1 MSRVILERLGHAVFV
16 VFGVSLLS
24 FLLVHL
30 TGDPAT
36 LLLPLDATQEDRDRF
51 RHAMGLDRPLA
62 VQYVDFL
69 GRAVQGD
76 FGNSLRFQQP
86 AMGLVVERL
95 PATLALAGVSLG
107 LALLIGVPAG
117 LLAGVRRGSIFDR
130 ASMVLALAGQCVPA
144 FWLGLMLIL
153 VFSVGLRLLP
163 VSGGG
168 TLAHLVLPGLT
179 LSFYTMALVARLLR
193 SNMLDVMH
201 ADYIRTARA
210 KGLAERV
217 VVLRHALKNA
227 AIPVVTVVGLSAGY
241 LLGGAVIVEQVFAYP
256 GLGRLVYQSISNRD
270 VTVVQAFVVLISL
283 VVLAIN
289 LTVDLLYTV
298 LDPRVRYE

>member
-1 MSRVILERLGHAVFV
+1 VSRVILERLSHAVFV
-16 VFGVSLLS
+16 VVGVSLLS
-24 FLLVHL
+24 FMLVHL
-30 TGDPAT
+30 TGDPAA
-36 LLLPLDATQEDRDRF
+36 LLLPLDASQEDRDRF
-51 RHAMGLDRPLA
+51 RAAMGLDRPLPAQYADFVVHA
-62 VQYVDFL
+62 V
-69 GRAVQGD
+69 RGD

-86 AMGLVVERL
+86 AMGLVLERL
-95 PATLALAGVSLG
+95 PATLALAAVSLG

-117 LLAGVRRGSIFDR
+117 LAAGVKRNSIFDR
-130 ASMVLALAGQCVPA
+130 IAMMLALAGQCVPA

-153 VFSVGLRLLP
+153 LFSVWLRLLP

-168 TLAHLVLPGLT
+168 TFAHLILPGLT

-193 SNMLDVMH
+193 SNMLDVMSS
-201 ADYIRTARA
+201 DYVRTARA
-210 KGLAERV
+210 KGLSERL

-270 VTVVQAFVVLISL
+270 VAVVQAFVVLISL

-289 LTVDLLYTV
+289 LTVDLAYTL

>member
-1 MSRVILERLGHAVFV
+1 MSRFILERLGHAVFV

-30 TGDPAT
+30 TGDPAA

-51 RHAMGLDRPLA
+51 RRAMGLDRPLP
-62 VQYVDFL
+62 VQYADFL
-69 GRAVQGD
+69 WRAAHGD
-76 FGNSLRFQQP
+76 FGTSLRFQQP

-95 PATLALAGVSLG
+95 PATLQLAAVALG
-107 LALLIGVPAG
+107 LALAVGVPAG
-117 LLAGVRRGSIFDR
+117 LIAGIRRGSVFDR
-130 ASMVLALAGQCVPA
+130 VAMVLALAGQCVPA

-153 VFSVGLRLLP
+153 LFSVTLRLLP

-168 TLAHLVLPGLT
+168 TFAHLVLPGLT

-193 SNMLDVMH
+193 SNMLDVMK
-201 ADYIRTARA
+201 ADYVRTARA
-210 KGLAERV
+210 KGLSERV

-270 VTVVQAFVVLISL
+270 VAVVQAFVVLISL

-289 LTVDLLYTV
+289 LTVDLVYTV

>member
-1 MSRVILERLGHAVFV
+1 VSRLVLERAGHAIFV
-16 VFGVSLLS
+16 VLGVSLLS

-30 TGDPAT
+30 TGDPAS

-51 RHAMGLDRPLA
+51 RQAIGLDRPLP

-69 GRAVQGD
+69 WRAAHGD
-76 FGNSLRFQQP
+76 FGTSLRFQQP
-86 AMGLVVERL
+86 AMGLVIERL
-95 PATLALAGVSLG
+95 PATLQLAGMALG

-117 LLAGVRRGSIFDR
+117 LIAGVRRGSIFDR
-130 ASMVLALAGQCVPA
+130 VAMFLALAGQCVPA

-153 VFSVGLRLLP
+153 LFSVTLRVLP

-168 TLAHLVLPGLT
+168 TFAHLVLPGLT

-193 SNMLDVMH
+193 SNMLDVMK
-201 ADYIRTARA
+201 ADYVRTARA
-210 KGLAERV
+210 KGLSERS

-227 AIPVVTVVGLSAGY
+227 SIPVVTVVGLSAGY

-270 VTVVQAFVVLISL
+270 VAVVQAFVVLISL
-283 VVLAIN
+283 LVLAIN
-289 LTVDLLYTV
+289 LTVDVVYTL

>member
-1 MSRVILERLGHAVFV
+1 MSRVILERLSHAIV
-16 VFGVSLLS
+16 VVVGVSLLC
-24 FLLVHL
+24 FMLVHL
-30 TGDPAT
+30 TGDPAA
-36 LLLPLDATQEDRDRF
+36 LLLPLDASQEDRDRF
-51 RHAMGLDRPLA
+51 RAAMGLDRPLP
-62 VQYVDFL
+62 VQYADFVVH
-69 GRAVQGD
+69 AVQGD

-107 LALLIGVPAG
+107 LALVIGVPAG
-117 LLAGVRRGSIFDR
+117 LIAGVKRNSIFDR
-130 ASMVLALAGQCVPA
+130 VAMLLALAGQCVPA

-153 VFSVGLRLLP
+153 LFSVWLRLLP

-168 TLAHLVLPGLT
+168 TFAHLILPGLT

-193 SNMLDVMH
+193 SNMLDVMN
-201 ADYIRTARA
+201 ADYVRTARA
-210 KGLAERV
+210 KGLSERV
-217 VVLRHALKNA
+217 IVLRHALKNA

-270 VTVVQAFVVLISL
+270 VAVVQAFVVLISL

-289 LTVDLLYTV
+289 LTVDLAYTL

>member
-1 MSRVILERLGHAVFV
+1 MSRVVLERLGHAVFV

-95 PATLALAGVSLG
+95 PATLALAGVALG

-117 LLAGVRRGSIFDR
+117 LLAGVRRGSNFDR
-130 ASMVLALAGQCVPA
+130 ISMMLALAGQCVPA

-168 TLAHLVLPGLT
+168 TPAHLVLPGLT

-193 SNMLDVMH
+193 SNMLDVMN

-210 KGLAERV
+210 KGLAERI

-227 AIPVVTVVGLSAGY
+227 SIPVVTVVGLSAGY

-270 VTVVQAFVVLISL
+270 VAVVQAFVVLISL
-283 VVLAIN
+283 VVLLIN
-289 LTVDLLYTV
+289 LTVDMLYTV
-298 LDPRVRYE
+298 LDPRVRYG

>member
-1 MSRVILERLGHAVFV
+1 VSRVILERLSHALFV
-16 VFGVSLLS
+16 VVGVSLLS

-30 TGDPAT
+30 TGDPAA
-36 LLLPLDATQEDRDRF
+36 LLLPLDASQEDRDRF
-51 RHAMGLDRPLA
+51 RTAMGLDRPLP
-62 VQYVDFL
+62 VQYADFVVH
-69 GRAVQGD
+69 AIQGD

-95 PATLALAGVSLG
+95 PATLALAAVSLA
-107 LALLIGVPAG
+107 LALVIGVPAG
-117 LLAGVRRGSIFDR
+117 LIAGVKRNSLFDR
-130 ASMVLALAGQCVPA
+130 VAMMLALAGQCVPA

-153 VFSVGLRLLP
+153 LFSVWLRLLP

-168 TLAHLVLPGLT
+168 TFAHLILPGLT

-193 SNMLDVMH
+193 SNMLEVMSS
-201 ADYIRTARA
+201 DYVRTARA
-210 KGLAERV
+210 KGLTERV

-270 VTVVQAFVVLISL
+270 VAVVQAFVVLISL
-283 VVLAIN
+283 VVLVIN
-289 LTVDLLYTV
+289 LTVDLAYTF

>member
-1 MSRVILERLGHAVFV
+1 MSRLVLERAGHAIFV
-16 VFGVSLLS
+16 VLGVSLLS

-30 TGDPAT
+30 TGDPAS

-51 RHAMGLDRPLA
+51 RQAIGLDRPLP

-69 GRAVQGD
+69 WRAAHGD
-76 FGNSLRFQQP
+76 FGTSLRFQQP
-86 AMGLVVERL
+86 AMGLVIERL
-95 PATLALAGVSLG
+95 PATLQLAGMALG

-117 LLAGVRRGSIFDR
+117 LIAGVRRGSIFDR
-130 ASMVLALAGQCVPA
+130 VAMFLALAGQCVPA

-153 VFSVGLRLLP
+153 LFSVTLRVLP

-168 TLAHLVLPGLT
+168 TFAHLVLPGLT

-193 SNMLDVMH
+193 SNMLDVMK
-201 ADYIRTARA
+201 ADYVRTARA
-210 KGLAERV
+210 KGLSERS

-227 AIPVVTVVGLSAGY
+227 SIPVVTVVGLSAGY

-270 VTVVQAFVVLISL
+270 VAVVQAFVVLISL
-283 VVLAIN
+283 LVLAIN
-289 LTVDLLYTV
+289 LTVDVVYTL

>member
-1 MSRVILERLGHAVFV
+1 VSRIILERLSHAVFV
-16 VFGVSLLS
+16 VIGVSVLS
-24 FLLVHL
+24 FMLVHL
-30 TGDPAT
+30 TGDPAA
-36 LLLPLDATQEDRDRF
+36 LLLPLDASQEDRDRF
-51 RHAMGLDRPLA
+51 RAAMGLDRPLP
-62 VQYVDFL
+62 VQYADFVVH
-69 GRAVQGD
+69 AVRGD

-95 PATLALAGVSLG
+95 PATLALAAVALG

-117 LLAGVRRGSIFDR
+117 LVAGVKRNSLFDR
-130 ASMVLALAGQCVPA
+130 IAMMVALAGQCVPA

-153 VFSVGLRLLP
+153 LFSVWLRLLP

-193 SNMLDVMH
+193 SNMLDIMSS
-201 ADYIRTARA
+201 DYVRTARA
-210 KGLAERV
+210 KGLTERV

-270 VTVVQAFVVLISL
+270 VAVVQAFVVLISL
-283 VVLAIN
+283 VVLVIN
-289 LTVDLLYTV
+289 LAVDLAYTL

>member
-1 MSRVILERLGHAVFV
+1 VSRVILERLSHAVFV
-16 VFGVSLLS
+16 VIGVSLIS
-24 FLLVHL
+24 FMLVHL
-30 TGDPAT
+30 TGDPAA
-36 LLLPLDATQEDRDRF
+36 LLLPLDASQEDRDRF
-51 RHAMGLDRPLA
+51 RAAMGLDRPLP
-62 VQYVDFL
+62 VQYADFL
-69 GRAVQGD
+69 VHAVRGD

-95 PATLALAGVSLG
+95 PATLALAAVALG

-117 LLAGVRRGSIFDR
+117 LIAGVKRGSAFDR
-130 ASMVLALAGQCVPA
+130 VAMLLALAGQCVPA

-153 VFSVGLRLLP
+153 LFSVGLRLLP

-168 TLAHLVLPGLT
+168 TPAHLVLPGLT

-193 SNMLDVMH
+193 SNMLDVMSS
-201 ADYIRTARA
+201 DYIRTARA
-210 KGLAERV
+210 KGLTERV
-217 VVLRHALKNA
+217 VVLRHAMKNA

-270 VTVVQAFVVLISL
+270 VAVVQAFVILISL

-289 LTVDLLYTV
+289 LAVDLIYTL

>member
-1 MSRVILERLGHAVFV
+1 MSRIILERLSQAVFV

-24 FLLVHL
+24 FMLVHL
-30 TGDPAT
+30 TGDPAA
-36 LLLPLDATQEDRDRF
+36 LLLPLDASQEDRDRF
-51 RHAMGLDRPLA
+51 RAAMGLDRPLL
-62 VQYVDFL
+62 VQYVDFVVK
-69 GRAVQGD
+69 AVQGD

-95 PATLALAGVSLG
+95 PATLALAVTA
-107 LALLIGVPAG
+107 LAMALAVGVPAG
-117 LLAGVRRGSIFDR
+117 LIAGVKRNSLFDR
-130 ASMVLALAGQCVPA
+130 VAMVLALAGQCVPA

-153 VFSVGLRLLP
+153 LFSVGLRLLP

-168 TLAHLVLPGLT
+168 TVAHLILPGLT
-179 LSFYTMALVARLLR
+179 LSCYTMALVARLLR
-193 SNMLDVMH
+193 SNMLDVMN
-201 ADYIRTARA
+201 ADYVRTARA
-210 KGLAERV
+210 KGLAERAIV
-217 VVLRHALKNA
+217 VRHALKNA

-270 VTVVQAFVVLISL
+270 VAVVQAFVVLISL

-289 LTVDLLYTV
+289 LTVDLAYTL

>member
-1 MSRVILERLGHAVFV
+1 MSRVILERLSHAVFV
-16 VFGVSLLS
+16 VIGVSLLS
-24 FLLVHL
+24 FMLVHL
-30 TGDPAT
+30 TGDPAA
-36 LLLPLDATQEDRDRF
+36 LLLPLDASQEDRDRF
-51 RHAMGLDRPLA
+51 RAAMGLDRPLP
-62 VQYVDFL
+62 VQYLDFVVH
-69 GRAVQGD
+69 AVRGD

-86 AMGLVVERL
+86 AMALVVERL
-95 PATLALAGVSLG
+95 PATLALAAVALG
-107 LALLIGVPAG
+107 LALMIGVPAG
-117 LLAGVRRGSIFDR
+117 LVAGVKRNSLFDR
-130 ASMVLALAGQCVPA
+130 IAMMLALAGQCVPA

-153 VFSVGLRLLP
+153 LFSVSLRLLP

-168 TLAHLVLPGLT
+168 TFAHLILPGLT

-193 SNMLDVMH
+193 SNMLEVMSS
-201 ADYIRTARA
+201 DYVRTARA
-210 KGLAERV
+210 KGLTERA

-270 VTVVQAFVVLISL
+270 VAVVQAFVVLISL

-289 LTVDLLYTV
+289 LTVDLAYTI

>member
-1 MSRVILERLGHAVFV
+1 VSRVILERLSHALFV
-16 VFGVSLLS
+16 VIGVSLLS

-30 TGDPAT
+30 TGDPAA
-36 LLLPLDATQEDRDRF
+36 LLLPLDASQEDRDRF
-51 RHAMGLDRPLA
+51 RAAMGLDRPLP
-62 VQYVDFL
+62 VQYADFL
-69 GRAVQGD
+69 VHAAQGD

-107 LALLIGVPAG
+107 LALVIGVPAG
-117 LLAGVRRGSIFDR
+117 LVAGVKRGSIFDR
-130 ASMVLALAGQCVPA
+130 IAMMLALAGQCVPA

-153 VFSVGLRLLP
+153 LFSVGLRLLP

-168 TLAHLVLPGLT
+168 TPAHLVLPGLT

-193 SNMLDVMH
+193 SNMLDVMN
-201 ADYIRTARA
+201 ADYVRTARA

-217 VVLRHALKNA
+217 IVMRHALKNA

-270 VTVVQAFVVLISL
+270 VAVVQAFVVLISL
-283 VVLAIN
+283 VVLVIN
-289 LTVDLLYTV
+289 LTVDLAYTL

>member
-1 MSRVILERLGHAVFV
+1 MSRVILERLSHALFV
-16 VFGVSLLS
+16 VIGVSLLS
-24 FLLVHL
+24 FMLVHL
-30 TGDPAT
+30 TGDPAA
-36 LLLPLDATQEDRDRF
+36 LLLPLDASQEDRDRF
-51 RHAMGLDRPLA
+51 RAAMGLDRPLP
-62 VQYVDFL
+62 VQYADFVVH
-69 GRAVQGD
+69 AVRGD

-95 PATLALAGVSLG
+95 PATLALAAVSLA
-107 LALLIGVPAG
+107 LALLLGVPAG
-117 LLAGVRRGSIFDR
+117 LVAGVKRNSLFDR
-130 ASMVLALAGQCVPA
+130 IAMMLALAGQCVPA

-153 VFSVGLRLLP
+153 LFSVWLRLLP

-168 TLAHLVLPGLT
+168 TFAHLILPGLT

-193 SNMLDVMH
+193 SNMLEVMNS
-201 ADYIRTARA
+201 DYVRTARA
-210 KGLAERV
+210 KGLTERV

-270 VTVVQAFVVLISL
+270 VAVVQAFVVLISL
-283 VVLAIN
+283 VVLVIN
-289 LTVDLLYTV
+289 LTVDLAYTF

>member
-1 MSRVILERLGHAVFV
+1 VSRVILERLSHAVFV
-16 VFGVSLLS
+16 VIGVSLLS

-30 TGDPAT
+30 TGDPAA

-51 RHAMGLDRPLA
+51 RAAMGLDRPLP
-62 VQYVDFL
+62 VQYADFVVH
-69 GRAVQGD
+69 AVRGD

-86 AMGLVVERL
+86 ALGLVLERL
-95 PATLALAGVSLG
+95 PATLALAGVALG
-107 LALLIGVPAG
+107 LALLVGVPAG
-117 LLAGVRRGSIFDR
+117 LVAGVKRGSLFDR
-130 ASMVLALAGQCVPA
+130 VAMMLALAGQCAPA
-144 FWLGLMLIL
+144 FWIGLMLIL
-153 VFSVGLRLLP
+153 LFSVGLRLLP

-168 TLAHLVLPGLT
+168 TPAHLVLPGLT

-193 SNMLDVMH
+193 SNMLDVMS

-210 KGLAERV
+210 KGLAERSI
-217 VVLRHALKNA
+217 VLRHALKNA

-270 VTVVQAFVVLISL
+270 VAVVQTFVVLISL

-289 LTVDLLYTV
+289 LTVDLLYTL

>member
-1 MSRVILERLGHAVFV
+1 VSRVVLERLGHAVFV

-95 PATLALAGVSLG
+95 PATLALAGVALG

-117 LLAGVRRGSIFDR
+117 LLAGVRRGSNFDR
-130 ASMVLALAGQCVPA
+130 ISMMLALAGQCVPA

-168 TLAHLVLPGLT
+168 TPAHLVLPGLT

-193 SNMLDVMH
+193 SNMLDVMN

-210 KGLAERV
+210 KGLAERI

-227 AIPVVTVVGLSAGY
+227 SIPVVTVVGLSAGY

-270 VTVVQAFVVLISL
+270 VAVVQAFVVLISL
-283 VVLAIN
+283 VVLLIN
-289 LTVDLLYTV
+289 LTVDMLYTV
-298 LDPRVRYE
+298 LDPRVRYG

>member
-1 MSRVILERLGHAVFV
+1 VSRVILERLSHALFV
-16 VFGVSLLS
+16 VIGVSLLS

-30 TGDPAT
+30 TGDPAA
-36 LLLPLDATQEDRDRF
+36 LLLPLDASQEDRDRF
-51 RHAMGLDRPLA
+51 RAAMGLDRPLP
-62 VQYVDFL
+62 VQYADFL
-69 GRAVQGD
+69 VHAAQGD
-76 FGNSLRFQQP
+76 FGNSLRFEQP

-107 LALLIGVPAG
+107 LALVIGVPAG
-117 LLAGVRRGSIFDR
+117 LVAGVKRGSIFDR
-130 ASMVLALAGQCVPA
+130 VAMMLALAGQCVPA

-153 VFSVGLRLLP
+153 LFSVGLRLLP

-168 TLAHLVLPGLT
+168 TPAHLVLPGLT

-193 SNMLDVMH
+193 SNMLDVMN
-201 ADYIRTARA
+201 ADYVRTARA

-217 VVLRHALKNA
+217 IVMRHALKNA

-270 VTVVQAFVVLISL
+270 VAVVQAFVVLISL
-283 VVLAIN
+283 VVLVIN
-289 LTVDLLYTV
+289 LTVDLAYTL

>member
-1 MSRVILERLGHAVFV
+1 VSRVILERLSHAVFV

-51 RHAMGLDRPLA
+51 RHAMGLDRPLD

-95 PATLALAGVSLG
+95 PATLALAGVAMG

-117 LLAGVRRGSIFDR
+117 LLAGMRRGSMFDR
-130 ASMVLALAGQCVPA
+130 VSMVLALAGQCVPS

-153 VFSVGLRLLP
+153 VFSVGLHLLP

-168 TLAHLVLPGLT
+168 TPAHLVLPGLT

-193 SNMLDVMH
+193 SNMLDVMN

-210 KGLAERV
+210 KGLSERI

-227 AIPVVTVVGLSAGY
+227 SIPVVTVVGLSAGY

-270 VTVVQAFVVLISL
+270 VAVVQAFVVLISL
-283 VVLAIN
+283 VVLVIN
-289 LTVDLLYTV
+289 LAVDMLYTV
-298 LDPRVRYE
+298 LDPRVRYG

>member
-1 MSRVILERLGHAVFV
+1 MSRVILERLAHAGFV
-16 VFGVSLLS
+16 VFGVSLLA

-36 LLLPLDATQEDRDRF
+36 LLLPLDATDEDRARF
-51 RHAMGLDRPLA
+51 RQAMGLDRPLV
-62 VQYVDFL
+62 VQYVDFVV
-69 GRAVQGD
+69 RAVRGD
-76 FGNSLRFQQP
+76 FGTSLRFQQP
-86 AMGLVVERL
+86 AMGLVIERL
-95 PATLALAGVSLG
+95 PATMALAAVALG

-117 LLAGVRRGSIFDR
+117 LLAGVRRGSVFDR
-130 ASMVLALAGQCVPA
+130 VAMLVALAGQCVPA

-153 VFSVGLRLLP
+153 VFSVAIRVLP

-168 TLAHLVLPGLT
+168 TPAHLVLPGLT

-193 SNMLDVMH
+193 SNMLDVMRT
-201 ADYIRTARA
+201 DYVRTARA
-210 KGLAERV
+210 KGLSERT

-227 AIPVVTVVGLSAGY
+227 SIPVVTVVGLSAGY

-270 VTVVQAFVVLISL
+270 VPVVQAFVVLISL

-289 LTVDLLYTV
+289 LTVDLVYTL

>member
-1 MSRVILERLGHAVFV
+1 VSRLIVERLSHAVFV
-16 VFGVSLLS
+16 VLGVSLLT

-30 TGDPAT
+30 TGDPAA

-51 RHAMGLDRPLA
+51 SHAMGLDRPLA
-62 VQYVDFL
+62 VQYFDFL
-69 GRAVQGD
+69 GRAAHAD
-76 FGNSLRFQQP
+76 FGTSLRFQQP
-86 AMGLVVERL
+86 AMGLVAERL
-95 PATLALAGVSLG
+95 PATLQLAAVALGV
-107 LALLIGVPAG
+107 ALLVGIPAG
-117 LLAGVRRGSIFDR
+117 LLAGVRRGSLFDR
-130 ASMVLALAGQCVPA
+130 AAMVLALAGQCVPS

-153 VFSVGLRLLP
+153 LFSVTLRLLP

-168 TLAHLVLPGLT
+168 TPAHLVLPGLT

-193 SNMLDVMH
+193 SNLLDVMN

-210 KGLAERV
+210 KGLGERL

-227 AIPVVTVVGLSAGY
+227 SIPVVTVIGLSAGY

-270 VTVVQAFVVLISL
+270 VAVVQAFVVLIS
-283 VVLAIN
+283 VVVMLIN
-289 LTVDLLYTV
+289 LAVDVIYTV

>member
-1 MSRVILERLGHAVFV
+1 MSRVILERLSHAVFV
-16 VFGVSLLS
+16 VIGVSLLS

-30 TGDPAT
+30 TGDPAA

-51 RHAMGLDRPLA
+51 RVAMGLDRPLP
-62 VQYVDFL
+62 VQYADFVVH
-69 GRAVQGD
+69 AVHGD

-86 AMGLVVERL
+86 ALGLVLERL

-107 LALLIGVPAG
+107 LALLVGVPAG
-117 LLAGVRRGSIFDR
+117 LIAGVRRGSLFDR
-130 ASMVLALAGQCVPA
+130 VAMMLALAGQCAPA

-168 TLAHLVLPGLT
+168 TPAHLVLPGLT

-193 SNMLDVMH
+193 SNMLDVMN

-210 KGLAERV
+210 KGLAERI

-227 AIPVVTVVGLSAGY
+227 SIPVVTVVGLSAGY

-270 VTVVQAFVVLISL
+270 VAVVQAFVVLISL
-283 VVLAIN
+283 VVLLIN
-289 LTVDLLYTV
+289 LVVDLLYTV
-298 LDPRVRYE
+298 LDPRVWYG

>member
-1 MSRVILERLGHAVFV
+1 MSRFILERLGHAVFV

-30 TGDPAT
+30 TGDPAA

-51 RHAMGLDRPLA
+51 RQAMGLDRPLP
-62 VQYVDFL
+62 VQYGDFL
-69 GRAVQGD
+69 WRAAHGD
-76 FGNSLRFQQP
+76 FGTSLRFQQP
-86 AMGLVVERL
+86 AMALVVERL
-95 PATLALAGVSLG
+95 PATLQLAAVALG
-107 LALLIGVPAG
+107 LALLVGVPAG
-117 LLAGVRRGSIFDR
+117 LIAGIRRGSAFDR
-130 ASMVLALAGQCVPA
+130 VAMVLALAGQCVPQ

-153 VFSVGLRLLP
+153 LFSVTLRLLP

-168 TLAHLVLPGLT
+168 TFAHLVLPGLT

-193 SNMLDVMH
+193 SNMLDVMK
-201 ADYIRTARA
+201 ADYVRTARA
-210 KGLAERV
+210 KGLSERV

-227 AIPVVTVVGLSAGY
+227 AVPVVTVVGLSAGY

-270 VTVVQAFVVLISL
+270 VAVVQAFVILISL

-289 LTVDLLYTV
+289 LTVDLVYTV